1 MRKLK
6 FSINFFKSLPMIQ
19 AGLNRRPPCWLGPP
33 PTPESSPAI
42 GRTAGSMAGPGWQR
56 RYCKKWGL
64 KINNNRILNLV
75 SSPFYRSPNF
85 GDSYFGHF
93 LSHRPANGL

>member
-1 MRKLK
+1 MWKLK
-6 FSINFFKSLPMIQ
+6 FFYKFFKSLPMTL
-19 AGLNRRPPCWLGPP
+19 AGPGGPPPCWEGPP
-33 PTPESSPAI
+33 PTPESCQACR
-42 GRTAGSMAGPGWQR
+42 RTAGSTAWPGWQR

-93 LSHRPANGL
+93 SSHRPAIGL